1 MSFDIGVSDNERNE
15 LPCCIGND
23 GCVLENERS
32 TYSYFPPPLNSSP
45 IPDRSQRP
53 SFLSSIKE
61 VFTDG
66 FGSDHSEIPVKMNRS
81 MMINGLNVTTVTPAV
96 VSKMSVES
104 ANSFLNQLFIEGYLF
119 KKGFRR
125 LRLWKKR
132 YFVLRSNILVYYDV
146 ILWIQRFIL

>member
-1 MSFDIGVSDNERNE
+1 MSFDVGVSDNERNE

-32 TYSYFPPPLNSSP
+32 TYSYFSPPLNTSP

-53 SFLSSIKE
+53 SFLSSLKD
-61 VFTDG
+61 VFTDKN
-66 FGSDHSEIPVKMNRS
+66 GSDHYEIPAKMNRS
-81 MMINGLNVTTVTPAV
+81 IMIDDLNVTTVTPAV
-96 VSKMSVES
+96 VSRMSFDS
-104 ANSFLNQLFIEGYLF
+104 ANKFLNQLFIEGYLF

-146 ILWIQRFIL
+146 IL